1 MCYWWCSKLTKRFK
15 PIKSLVFFNLSSLNS
30 LHTKKK
36 KPKKVEVIFLKI
48 RQFHYFFF
56 SKRQRFETISRVDLL
71 YTCVWTGV
79 ITYGKAL
86 YHYIPVRA
94 NITYLAV
101 RSKHTSHNF
110 PARTVCY
117 HSWPQILGLSP
128 EDYKEHYENWKGL
141 ASRETSYLTSYLCSI
156 CYYLLNLEYVTW
168 SKQLIVHRLAS
179 KDPPLLENL
188 CPSMFFLCLAAM
200 NQISLNLN
208 YTFYWSISILCMKRQ
223 VAECCC
229 PYQCTLFAR

>member
-36 KPKKVEVIFLKI
+36 AKKVEVIFLKI

-110 PARTVCY
+110 PARIVCY

-179 KDPPLLENL
+179 KDPPLSKGKFMPFNV
-188 CPSMFFLCLAAM
+188 FFM
-200 NQISLNLN
+200 SGSHEPN
-208 YTFYWSISILCMKRQ
+208 F
-223 VAECCC
+223 
-229 PYQCTLFAR
+229 F

>member
-1 MCYWWCSKLTKRFK
+1 MF
-15 PIKSLVFFNLSSLNS
+15 SSIYQVW
-30 LHTKKK
+30 TPYIQKK

-101 RSKHTSHNF
+101 RSKHASHNF

-168 SKQLIVHRLAS
+168 SKQLIVHRLQS
-179 KDPPLLENL
+179 KDPPLSKGKFMPFNV
-188 CPSMFFLCLAAM
+188 FLCLAAM

-208 YTFYWSISILCMKRQ
+208 YTFNWPIPILCIKRQ

>member
-1 MCYWWCSKLTKRFK
+1 MF
-15 PIKSLVFFNLSSLNS
+15 SSIYQVW
-30 LHTKKK
+30 TPYIQKKK
-36 KPKKVEVIFLKI
+36 RKKSRSYIPKNTPISL
-48 RQFHYFFF
+48 FFF
-56 SKRQRFETISRVDLL
+56 SKRQRFETVSRVDLL

-86 YHYIPVRA
+86 YYYIPVRA

-101 RSKHTSHNF
+101 RSKHASHNF
-110 PARTVCY
+110 PASTVCY

-128 EDYKEHYENWKGL
+128 EDYKEHYEHWKGL

-179 KDPPLLENL
+179 KDPPLSKGKFMPFNVY
-188 CPSMFFLCLAAM
+188 LCLAAM

-208 YTFYWSISILCMKRQ
+208 YIFYWSISILCMKRQ

>member
-1 MCYWWCSKLTKRFK
+1 M
-15 PIKSLVFFNLSSLNS
+15 
-30 LHTKKK
+30 
-36 KPKKVEVIFLKI
+36 
-48 RQFHYFFF
+48 
-56 SKRQRFETISRVDLL
+56 
-71 YTCVWTGV
+71 WTGV

-101 RSKHTSHNF
+101 RSKHASHNF

-117 HSWPQILGLSP
+117 HSWPQILGLSQ

-179 KDPPLLENL
+179 KDPPLSKGKFMPFNV
-188 CPSMFFLCLAAM
+188 FLCLAAM

>member
-1 MCYWWCSKLTKRFK
+1 MF
-15 PIKSLVFFNLSSLNS
+15 SSIYQVW
-30 LHTKKK
+30 TPYIQKK

-101 RSKHTSHNF
+101 RSKHASHNF

-128 EDYKEHYENWKGL
+128 EDYKEHYKNWKGL

-168 SKQLIVHRLAS
+168 SKQLIVHRLES
-179 KDPPLLENL
+179 KDPPLSKGKFMPFNV
-188 CPSMFFLCLAAM
+188 FLCLAAM